1 MGLFDL
7 FKPKQKVTDK
17 SQRIMQEMAKKM
29 FPNGY
34 SDVER
39 GGKDIA
45 GILSGK
51 LSEEKCRLLF
61 TSVKSV
67 MHIAEDKSKA
77 RILQSIMMRGEG
89 KITGND
95 ASLIYRYLI
104 DADPVKCS
112 AQQ

>member
-7 FKPKQKVTDK
+7 FKPKPKESDE

-51 LSEEKCRLLF
+51 LSEEKCRELF
-61 TSVKSV
+61 ASVKSV
-67 MHIAEDKSKA
+67 MLIAKDKSKA
-77 RILQSIMMRGEG
+77 RILQSIMMRGDG
-89 KITGND
+89 NITENE

-104 DADPVKCS
+104 DADPVKRS
-112 AQQ
+112 AQ

>member
-1 MGLFDL
+1 MGLLDL
-7 FKPKQKVTDK
+7 FKPKPKVTDEPL
-17 SQRIMQEMAKKM
+17 RIMQEMAKKM

-45 GILSGK
+45 VILSGK
-51 LSEEKCRLLF
+51 LTEEKCRLLF

-67 MHIAEDKSKA
+67 MLIADDKSKA

-89 KITGND
+89 KITEND

-104 DADPVKCS
+104 DADPVKRT
-112 AQQ
+112 AQH